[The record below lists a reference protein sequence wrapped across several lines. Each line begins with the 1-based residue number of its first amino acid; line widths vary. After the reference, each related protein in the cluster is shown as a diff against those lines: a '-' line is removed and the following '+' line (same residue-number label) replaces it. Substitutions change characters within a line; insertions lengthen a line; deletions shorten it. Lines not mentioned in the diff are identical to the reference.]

1 MRLVEPST
9 IWDGSLGTHL
19 SSVVCTHDKCW
30 TSPSPRET
38 NTPFSPTSSQATT
51 FFSTHGNILKQVLHP
66 LFTLLSGAKMC
77 ADIQHLWSPD
87 LAGSRRG
94 RKIRLECAGC
104 SQSPLL
110 RWQERS
116 GCDSSAYGS
125 YINPTHS
132 PLRLGESCSEKFK
145 SWQFISRVVTAF
157 LYSTV
162 RNLSFVTPRN
172 TNIFVV
178 QDIFYEKSFL

>member
-1 MRLVEPST
+1 MGHWAPICPQWSALM
-9 IWDGSLGTHL
+9 
-19 SSVVCTHDKCW
+19 
-30 TSPSPRET
+30 TSAGPHPAPGRQT
-38 NTPFSPTSSQATT
+38 LLFLQPLAKPL

-125 YINPTHS
+125 CINPTHS
-132 PLRLGESCSEKFK
+132 PLRLGESCSEKLK

-162 RNLSFVTPRN
+162 RSLSFVTPRN
-172 TNIFVV
+172 TNILVV